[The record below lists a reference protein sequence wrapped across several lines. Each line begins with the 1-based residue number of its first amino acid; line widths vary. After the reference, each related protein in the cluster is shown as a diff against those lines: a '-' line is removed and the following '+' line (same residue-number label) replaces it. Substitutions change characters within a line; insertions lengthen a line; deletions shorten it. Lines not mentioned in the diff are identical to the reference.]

1 MLYMSDIIF
10 QKVLKNATADNIES
24 SLELFCV
31 LVEKL
36 KEVKR
41 KFDNEAPTHP
51 KACKE
56 RSKQSFKPTL
66 SKCNFDNEPMKK
78 LKIEILEFVSDDDS
92 SSDYIPSSDESI
104 DESEDD
110 DNEDNEYSEDE

>member
-1 MLYMSDIIF
+1 MLYMSDIII

-24 SLELFCV
+24 SLEFFCI

-51 KACKE
+51 RACK
-56 RSKQSFKPTL
+56 K
-66 SKCNFDNEPMKK
+66 PMKK
-78 LKIEILEFVSDDDS
+78 LKIEILELVSDDDS
-92 SSDYIPSSDESI
+92 SSDYLPSSDSDDSEEDDDEDDDDE
-104 DESEDD
+104 DESE
-110 DNEDNEYSEDE
+110 